1 MINLGINSGKG
12 YDLRYRR
19 TKLDYILLALAFL
32 PVLVEWAFILYRG
45 RAAGGALPTGDVT
58 EGAVALLVFLALGS
72 SMFVPVRYF
81 NFPFRIT
88 EANLAR
94 QYVLAIRLCQVL
106 NLAAGCMCLGG
117 YLGESVPWAV
127 YLYIGAFVLMV
138 LGVIAYMILAFR
150 LR

>member
-1 MINLGINSGKG
+1 MINLGTHSGKE

-19 TKLDYILLALAFL
+19 TKIDYLLWALAFL
-32 PVLVEWAFILYRG
+32 PVLVEWVLIVYRG
-45 RAAGGALPTGDVT
+45 RAAGTGLHTDDVT
-58 EGAVALLVFLALGS
+58 QGAVALLVFLVLGS
-72 SMFVPVRYF
+72 SMFMPVRYF

-106 NLAAGCMCLGG
+106 NIVAGCMCLGTW
-117 YLGESVPWAV
+117 LGKSAPLGV
-127 YLYIGAFVLMV
+127 YLYTGAFVL
-138 LGVIAYMILAFR
+138 LLLAVIAYMILAFR